1 MAVTLNM
8 VLDQIKEDLTAQN
21 QSGTEKG
28 ILYFESN
35 LSKIS
40 DPVLENALMNKYS
53 DLGIQKITEQ

>member
-8 VLDQIKEDLTAQN
+8 VLDQIKEDLTEQN
-21 QSGTEKG
+21 QSGAEKG

-35 LSKIS
+35 LSKVS

-53 DLGIQKITEQ
+53 DLGIQKIAEK